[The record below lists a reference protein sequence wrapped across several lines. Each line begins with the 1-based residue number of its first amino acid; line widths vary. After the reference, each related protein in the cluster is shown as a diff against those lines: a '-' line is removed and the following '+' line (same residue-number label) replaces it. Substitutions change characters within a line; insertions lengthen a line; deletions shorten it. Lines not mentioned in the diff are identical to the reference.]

1 MIVVDTH
8 IIIWDALTP
17 DRLSKKAKKAIDKAN
32 EKDGILFCEI
42 SLWEIAMLITRERLK
57 IDISY
62 RDFIKLV
69 FASNNFQYQGIT
81 PEIAEKSTILPDE
94 INKDPVDRIIS
105 ATAIIKKA
113 SLVTADKNLIKAKC
127 LKTIW

>member
-62 RDFIKLV
+62 QDFIKLV

-94 INKDPVDRIIS
+94 VNKDPVDRIIS